1 MITKITRRKLRKLIL
16 KEMKLI
22 QEGSVSNLIV
32 EMGEVI
38 EQHMMATGRN
48 QLSVREALRIIRVQI
63 PSTAGFDQR
72 GLEDFFIDSL
82 AEGFMDFAGLGYDIV
97 TTATG
102 REIEVVTM
110 HVDDEDSEDF

>member
-1 MITKITRRKLRKLIL
+1 MTRRKLKKLIL
-16 KEMKLI
+16 KEVKLI
-22 QEGSVSNLIV
+22 KEGSVSNLIV

-38 EQHMMATGRN
+38 EQHMIATGRN

-63 PSTAGFDQR
+63 PSTASFDQR

-82 AEGFMDFAGLGYDIV
+82 VEGFMDFAELSYDIV

-102 REIEVVTM
+102 REIEVVTRY
-110 HVDDEDSEDF
+110 VDDEDEDIGEY